1 MTTFLQN
8 FKDSS
13 QEFKN
18 VRSLVTAAL
27 LIALHTVLA
36 YFVSF
41 QVTPSLRISASFL
54 ANVVTGAMFGPV
66 VGFICGGVGDIVQ
79 FVIKPTGPYFWGW
92 TINAA
97 LAGLIYGAFLY
108 KKFPRKGKV
117 FDIAFFIRV
126 VLVLVIDTLL
136 VNVLLGTY
144 WVHVMYGKGFVF
156 YLTTRFMK
164 NIIQLPVNMF
174 LTYEKSPARISHRNF
189 TTKSLRNEDYYE
201 KNYDCIGYSRLSI
214 LLQTAA

>member
-41 QVTPSLRISASFL
+41 QVTPSLRISVSFL

-144 WVHVMYGKGFVF
+144 WVHVMYGKGFAF

-164 NIIQLPVNMF
+164 NIIQLPVSII
-174 LTYEKSPARISHRNF
+174 LTYYVLYFVRVIKEKI
-189 TTKSLRNEDYYE
+189 E
-201 KNYDCIGYSRLSI
+201 
-214 LLQTAA
+214 

>member
-41 QVTPSLRISASFL
+41 QVTPSLRISVSFL

-66 VGFICGGVGDIVQ
+66 VGFICGGVG
-79 FVIKPTGPYFWGW
+79 
-92 TINAA
+92 
-97 LAGLIYGAFLY
+97 YGAFLY
-108 KKFPRKGKV
+108 KKFPRKEKV

-144 WVHVMYGKGFVF
+144 WVHVMYGKGFAF

-164 NIIQLPVNMF
+164 NIIQLPVNII
-174 LTYEKSPARISHRNF
+174 LTYYVLYFVRVIKEKI
-189 TTKSLRNEDYYE
+189 E
-201 KNYDCIGYSRLSI
+201 
-214 LLQTAA
+214 

>member
-41 QVTPSLRISASFL
+41 QVTPSLRISVSFL

-66 VGFICGGVGDIVQ
+66 VGFICGGVV
-79 FVIKPTGPYFWGW
+79 
-92 TINAA
+92 
-97 LAGLIYGAFLY
+97 
-108 KKFPRKGKV
+108 
-117 FDIAFFIRV
+117 
-126 VLVLVIDTLL
+126 TLCSL
-136 VNVLLGTY
+136 SLN
-144 WVHVMYGKGFVF
+144 
-156 YLTTRFMK
+156 R
-164 NIIQLPVNMF
+164 QD
-174 LTYEKSPARISHRNF
+174 RISGAGQSMQH
-189 TTKSLRNEDYYE
+189 LRD
-201 KNYDCIGYSRLSI
+201 
-214 LLQTAA
+214 

>member
-41 QVTPSLRISASFL
+41 QVTPSLRISVSFL

-97 LAGLIYGAFLY
+97 LAGLIYAHFY
-108 KKFPRKGKV
+108 TRSSQEKGK
-117 FDIAFFIRV
+117 
-126 VLVLVIDTLL
+126 
-136 VNVLLGTY
+136 
-144 WVHVMYGKGFVF
+144 
-156 YLTTRFMK
+156 YLT
-164 NIIQLPVNMF
+164 LPF
-174 LTYEKSPARISHRNF
+174 LSVSYW
-189 TTKSLRNEDYYE
+189 
-201 KNYDCIGYSRLSI
+201 CW
-214 LLQTAA
+214 

>member
-41 QVTPSLRISASFL
+41 QVTPSLRISVSFL

-144 WVHVMYGKGFVF
+144 WVHVMYGKGFAF

-174 LTYEKSPARISHRNF
+174 LTYYVLYFVRVITEKI
-189 TTKSLRNEDYYE
+189 E
-201 KNYDCIGYSRLSI
+201 
-214 LLQTAA
+214 

>member
-41 QVTPSLRISASFL
+41 QVTPSLRISVSFL

-66 VGFICGGVGDIVQ
+66 VGFICGG
-79 FVIKPTGPYFWGW
+79 GW
-92 TINAA
+92 
-97 LAGLIYGAFLY
+97 
-108 KKFPRKGKV
+108 V
-117 FDIAFFIRV
+117 
-126 VLVLVIDTLL
+126 TLCSL
-136 VNVLLGTY
+136 SLN
-144 WVHVMYGKGFVF
+144 
-156 YLTTRFMK
+156 R
-164 NIIQLPVNMF
+164 QD
-174 LTYEKSPARISHRNF
+174 RISGAGQSMQH
-189 TTKSLRNEDYYE
+189 LRD
-201 KNYDCIGYSRLSI
+201 
-214 LLQTAA
+214 

>member
-1 MTTFLQN
+1 MRVKCRVNRELSSDEKKILRCTIRIPLLHKYTYIHRVPLYVERRLLQRRYFYDN
-8 FKDSS
+8 IFTKL
-13 QEFKN
+13 QGFFTGIQN

-41 QVTPSLRISASFL
+41 QVTPSLRISVSFL

-97 LAGLIYGAFLY
+97 LAGLIYGTFLY

-117 FDIAFFIRV
+117 FDIAFLSV
-126 VLVLVIDTLL
+126 S
-136 VNVLLGTY
+136 Y
-144 WVHVMYGKGFVF
+144 W
-156 YLTTRFMK
+156 
-164 NIIQLPVNMF
+164 
-174 LTYEKSPARISHRNF
+174 
-189 TTKSLRNEDYYE
+189 
-201 KNYDCIGYSRLSI
+201 CW
-214 LLQTAA
+214 

>member
-13 QEFKN
+13 QEFKK

-27 LIALHTVLA
+27 LIALHTDLA

-41 QVTPSLRISASFL
+41 QVTPSLRISVSFL

-97 LAGLIYGAFLY
+97 LAGLIYGVFLY

-117 FDIAFFIRV
+117 FDVAFFIRV
-126 VLVLVIDTLL
+126 VLVLVIDTLFL
-136 VNVLLGTY
+136 NVLYRMFSL
-144 WVHVMYGKGFVF
+144 HVKYANVF
-156 YLTTRFMK
+156 LYYLPTRFMK
-164 NIIQLPVNMF
+164 NIIQLPVNII
-174 LTYEKSPARISHRNF
+174 LTYYVLYFVRVIKEKI
-189 TTKSLRNEDYYE
+189 E
-201 KNYDCIGYSRLSI
+201 
-214 LLQTAA
+214 

>member
-41 QVTPSLRISASFL
+41 QVTPSLRISVSFL

-108 KKFPRKGKV
+108 KKFHQNSFCKMLLNKLFHMLGKL
-117 FDIAFFIRV
+117 DIM
-126 VLVLVIDTLL
+126 
-136 VNVLLGTY
+136 TY
-144 WVHVMYGKGFVF
+144 
-156 YLTTRFMK
+156 L
-164 NIIQLPVNMF
+164 
-174 LTYEKSPARISHRNF
+174 
-189 TTKSLRNEDYYE
+189 
-201 KNYDCIGYSRLSI
+201 
-214 LLQTAA
+214 